1 MTSQV
6 TGLEQALRP
15 TVEAM
20 GYEWW
25 GIEWAGQAASRTL
38 RVFIDAEEGIGVEDC
53 TEVSRQISALL
64 DLQEGLSDRY
74 HLEVS
79 SPGMDRKFFNFEQ
92 LPPYVGQLMVLK
104 TRQPLQVADLQG
116 GAPQARSRFKGRL
129 MALDASN
136 KPVITL
142 CTDEGQAIEQI
153 HRVEFANVD
162 SLRLI
167 PVF

>member
-1 MTSQV
+1 MSSRISD
-6 TGLEQALRP
+6 LEQALRP

-25 GIEWAGQAASRTL
+25 GLEWAGQAVSRTL
-38 RVFIDAEEGIGVEDC
+38 RLFIDHEKGMGVEDC
-53 TEVSRQISALL
+53 AEVSRQVSALL
-64 DLQEGLSDRY
+64 DVEVGISDRY

-79 SPGMDRKFFNFEQ
+79 SPGMDRKFFNFQQ
-92 LPPYVGQLMVLK
+92 LPPYVGQMVALK
-104 TRQPLQVADLQG
+104 TRLPLSG
-116 GAPQARSRFKGRL
+116 RSRFKGKL
-129 MALDASN
+129 LALDGGVGGNA
-136 KPVITL
+136 PVLTL

-162 SLRLI
+162 LLRLI

>member
-1 MTSQV
+1 MKSQI

-20 GYEWW
+20 GYQWW
-25 GIEWAGQAASRTL
+25 GMEWVGQVASRTL
-38 RVFIDAEEGIGVEDC
+38 RLLIDHVDGISVEDC
-53 TEVSRQISALL
+53 TAVSRQISALL
-64 DLQEGLSDRY
+64 DVQDDISDRY

-79 SPGMDRKFFNFEQ
+79 SPGMDRKFFSFEQ
-92 LPPYVGQLMVLK
+92 LSPYVGRMMVLK
-104 TRQPLQVADLQG
+104 TRQPVQG
-116 GAPQARSRFKGRL
+116 RSRFKGRL
-129 MALDASN
+129 MVLDAIS
-136 KPVITL
+136 KPVLTL
-142 CTDEGQAIEQI
+142 CTDEGQTIEQI